1 MMVIFVVVVVVVVFI
16 GAVLGLIG
24 EWRLQVIKSF
34 ITNNLYLLFLIRT
47 FFYESHESQNRQNK
61 LTICHIHQNQ
71 KYLID
76 KQKKQN
82 IRVIL

>member
-1 MMVIFVVVVVVVVFI
+1 MVIFVVIVDFI

-34 ITNNLYLLFLIRT
+34 IINNLYLLFFIRT
-47 FFYESHESQNRQNK
+47 FLYKNHDAQNRQNK
-61 LTICHIHQNQ
+61 LTIYHRRQTQ

-76 KQKKQN
+76 KQ
-82 IRVIL
+82 I